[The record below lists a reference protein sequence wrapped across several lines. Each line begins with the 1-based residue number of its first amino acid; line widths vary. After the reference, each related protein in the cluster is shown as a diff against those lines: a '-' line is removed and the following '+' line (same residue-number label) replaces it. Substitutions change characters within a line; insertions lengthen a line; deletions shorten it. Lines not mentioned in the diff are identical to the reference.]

1 MVGGCPGEKG
11 LLQRNVPSKWRCGE
25 GYGESHV
32 FPSSEWAAWL
42 GHLRVEISKRTK
54 LGLRT
59 ALVPI
64 LTSPLGPRPF
74 AAPRPPVCTAAPPD
88 QLLVPQRP
96 PALRCQR
103 GSRRNLRGFPATSR
117 SRSSYRN
124 ETGGPH
130 PAEHLHSL
138 WCSGD
143 PRLPLLLRSHLTW
156 SAGEEAFSLPTP
168 AAGALWISPLSVWFL

>member
-1 MVGGCPGEKG
+1 MRKGFSKGTFLPSDAAVRGVG
-11 LLQRNVPSKWRCGE
+11 RAM
-25 GYGESHV
+25 
-32 FPSSEWAAWL
+32 SSRLPNELHDL

-96 PALRCQR
+96 PALRCQC
-103 GSRRNLRGFPATSR
+103 GSRRNLGGLPATSR
-117 SRSSYRN
+117 SRSSYHN
-124 ETGGPH
+124 ETESPPSRTPAQFVMLGGPQA
-130 PAEHLHSL
+130 PSPSAV
-138 WCSGD
+138 
-143 PRLPLLLRSHLTW
+143 PSHL
-156 SAGEEAFSLPTP
+156 
-168 AAGALWISPLSVWFL
+168 VCR

>member
-1 MVGGCPGEKG
+1 MRKG
-11 LLQRNVPSKWRCGE
+11 FSKGKFLPSDAAVRGM
-25 GYGESHV
+25 GRAM
-32 FPSSEWAAWL
+32 SSRLPNELRDL

-103 GSRRNLRGFPATSR
+103 GSRRNLGGLPATSR
-117 SRSSYRN
+117 SRSSYHN
-124 ETGGPH
+124 ETESPPSRTPAQFVMLGGP
-130 PAEHLHSL
+130 PAPSP
-138 WCSGD
+138 SAV
-143 PRLPLLLRSHLTW
+143 PSHL
-156 SAGEEAFSLPTP
+156 
-168 AAGALWISPLSVWFL
+168 VCR